1 MATWLDKQ
9 IEELEIIVVKCMK
22 LGKENQDGLRRTAP
36 AEHKKIE
43 NRDFP
48 IATSRISKPGGS

>member
-22 LGKENQDGLRRTAP
+22 LEQAEPGWTPPNCTDGA
-36 AEHKKIE
+36 
-43 NRDFP
+43 
-48 IATSRISKPGGS
+48 